1 MFLSGFG
8 DNSLSV
14 SANIYEQNKGIS
26 AVMKTIISTINY
38 NWAKIFLQNFLFFVI
53 WFSALKSCYY
63 EKVNLLYGKTTYF
76 LVTAHQYFSLQEV

>member
-8 DNSLSV
+8 DNPLSV

-38 NWAKIFLQNFLFFVI
+38 NWVKIFL
-53 WFSALKSCYY
+53 
-63 EKVNLLYGKTTYF
+63 
-76 LVTAHQYFSLQEV
+76 